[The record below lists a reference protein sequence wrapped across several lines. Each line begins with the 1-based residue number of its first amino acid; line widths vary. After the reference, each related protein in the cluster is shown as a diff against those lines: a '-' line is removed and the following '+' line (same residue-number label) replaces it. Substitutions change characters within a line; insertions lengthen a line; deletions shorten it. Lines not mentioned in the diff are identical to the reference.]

1 MSLIVMKSSENQQQ
15 YNDIL
20 KQFYGS
26 EQNVTPDILFA
37 SMIIS
42 IGFLAFSTLLGVVG
56 R

>member
-1 MSLIVMKSSENQQQ
+1 MYLLLTGMSLIVMKSSENQQQ

-42 IGFLAFSTLLGVVG
+42 IGF
-56 R
+56 